1 MKCPSLLKEGPP
13 MHLIVGLGNPGKEYE
28 KTRHNA
34 GFMVL
39 DELAKKLNVQFDK
52 NKFKG
57 KIAEGRIGTK
67 KVLLLKPETYMN
79 LSGESIVEAADFYKI
94 PNEEILVIFDDV
106 SLEVGKL
113 RIRKKGSSGGHNGI
127 KSTIFHLSTENFPR
141 IKVGVG
147 APKHDMVNHVLGKF
161 QEEEL
166 EKMDKTIAA
175 SVDAVFAILNN
186 GVDSAISEYNGF
198 KAE

>member
-1 MKCPSLLKEGPP
+1 

-39 DELAKKLNVQFDK
+39 DALAKKLNVQFDK
-52 NKFKG
+52 NKFRG
-57 KIAEGRIGTK
+57 KVAEGRIGTK
-67 KVLLLKPETYMN
+67 KVILLKPETFMN

-106 SLEVGKL
+106 SLDVGKL
-113 RIRKKGSSGGHNGI
+113 RLRKKGSAGGHNGI
-127 KSTIFHLSTENFPR
+127 KSTILHLASEDFPR

-147 APKHDMVNHVLGKF
+147 APKHDLIHHVLGKF
-161 QEEEL
+161 QEEEE
-166 EKMDKTIAA
+166 EKMEKTISAA
-175 SVDAVFAILNN
+175 VEAVFAILEH
-186 GVDSAISEYNGF
+186 GIDSAISEYNGF
-198 KAE
+198 RAE